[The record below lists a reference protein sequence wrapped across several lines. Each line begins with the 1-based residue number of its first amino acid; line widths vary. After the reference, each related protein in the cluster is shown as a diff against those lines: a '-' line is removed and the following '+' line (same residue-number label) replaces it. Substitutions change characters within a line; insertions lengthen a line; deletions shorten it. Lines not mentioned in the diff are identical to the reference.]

1 MDGSSED
8 ADMVHIPPVQNTW
21 TLGTI
26 LASVTSITSLLS
38 MLIGGIWLAA
48 RLDVATKN
56 IPAILSQQA
65 TIQTNVAVLQDQQRY
80 TDMRYAEIM
89 VELKEISHKI
99 DHDQQDRYN
108 GQQSH

>member
-1 MDGSSED
+1 MDGFSEGT
-8 ADMVHIPPVQNTW
+8 DMLHIPPVQNTW

-56 IPAILSQQA
+56 IPTILSQQA

-89 VELKEISHKI
+89 VELKEISRKI
-99 DHDQQDRYN
+99 DQDQQARYN
-108 GQQSH
+108 GQQGH